1 MRLQGMGVLHV
12 ATDPFTSPAGDPP
25 RSSATGDRPVL
36 EASLGLRILYVEDDV
51 DIQEALQEILEAAG
65 YRVTIASTAAEG
77 LSLLRSQR
85 FHLVISDYNLPD
97 LNGARMLTQAAES
110 GILNCESLI
119 LTGASRLED
128 VTAYRVIRKP
138 VDVDKF
144 LARLSEILAP
154 IRDEEMAR
162 AKAHLEV
169 ALDRRNQMDGQKRIR
184 FCLYVSEASATSLRA
199 LRNLQALLEGYEAS
213 QVELHV
219 VDLSKER
226 PPSFDEDRI
235 TFTPTLVRRS
245 PEPRV
250 YLLGT
255 LENIQTVTDLLGD
268 AKVERK
274 K

>member
-1 MRLQGMGVLHV
+1 MARAVENHDSGPHAGGPSS
-12 ATDPFTSPAGDPP
+12 ASPAP
-25 RSSATGDRPVL
+25 SPVEF
-36 EASLGLRILYVEDDV
+36 EASLGLRVLYIEDDV
-51 DIQEALQEILEAAG
+51 DIQEALQEVLEAAG
-65 YRVTIASTAAEG
+65 YRVTVASTATEG
-77 LSLLRSQR
+77 LSLLRAQR

-97 LNGARMLTQAAES
+97 INGARMLTQAAEA

-119 LTGASRLED
+119 LTGASRLDD

-138 VDVDKF
+138 IDVDKL
-144 LARLSEILAP
+144 LAKLSEILAP
-154 IRDEEMAR
+154 VRAQELAK

-169 ALDRRNQMDGQKRIR
+169 TMDRRDDTDSPKRIG
-184 FCLYVSEASATSLRA
+184 FTLYLSEASTTSLKA
-199 LRNLQALLEGYEAS
+199 LRNLQKLLDEYEPS
-213 QVELHV
+213 QVDLRV

-226 PPSFDEDRI
+226 PASFDEDRI

-245 PEPRV
+245 PEPRM

-255 LENIQTVTDLLGD
+255 LEHIQAVADLLSD

>member
-1 MRLQGMGVLHV
+1 LQ
-12 ATDPFTSPAGDPP
+12 
-25 RSSATGDRPVL
+25 
-36 EASLGLRILYVEDDV
+36 ILYVEDDL
-51 DIQEALQEILEAAG
+51 DIQEALSEVLEAAG
-65 YRVTIASTAAEG
+65 YRVTVASTANEG
-77 LSLLRSQR
+77 LARLRSHK

-97 LNGARMLTQAAES
+97 LNGGKMLTKAAAE

-138 VDVDKF
+138 VDVDK
-144 LARLSEILAP
+144 LLSKLSEILAP
-154 IRDEEMAR
+154 VRNEELAK

-169 ALDRRNQMDGQKRIR
+169 TLDQRNQADSLKRIH
-184 FCLYVSEASATSLRA
+184 FILYISEASSSSLRA
-199 LRNLQALLEGYEAS
+199 LRNLQRLLDEYQSS
-213 QVELHV
+213 QIDLRV

-226 PPSFDEDRI
+226 PASFDEDRI
-235 TFTPTLVRRS
+235 TFTPTLVKRA

-255 LENIQTVTDLLGD
+255 LEHIQAVADLLSD

-274 K
+274 R